1 MFSNKQ
7 YIDFIKESKTKG
19 LDIVVVS
26 VIKTQGSTYAKAGN
40 MMLINNKGESIGVLG
55 SALLHNRFLEVSK
68 EAFKNKKTIYHKNT
82 PIDKNSGHGVSEY
95 IIQAFFYEEEYGALG
110 KALNSYGKTWLR
122 SIDSE
127 KFSFIDKKENK
138 FENGIF
144 YQYIQMPY
152 SILIFGSGRHVSS
165 FISMCNLLGWKTT
178 VIDMKIDNENVKD
191 ADNLIELKNL
201 NEIFSLDLSIYNASV
216 ILSHSP
222 KKDDVYLEALLKS
235 SVEYIGIMG
244 NKTSMKNKIEK
255 FSLEKDKR
263 FFAPIGF
270 DIGGNTPETIALSI
284 CSQIEARKN
293 GKI

>member
-7 YIDFIKESKTKG
+7 YIDFIEKSRLEG

-26 VIKTQGSTYAKAGN
+26 VVKTQGSTYAKAGN

-55 SALLHNRFLEVSK
+55 SPLLHNKFLEFSK
-68 EAFKNKKTIYHKNT
+68 EAFKSKKTIYYENT

-95 IIQAFFYEEEYGALG
+95 IIQAFFYKDEYCALG
-110 KALNSYGKTWLR
+110 KALNSSGKSWIR

-127 KFSFIDKKENK
+127 EFSFIDKKENK
-138 FENGIF
+138 FENGMF
-144 YQYIQMPY
+144 YQYIQLPY
-152 SILIFGSGRHVSS
+152 SILAFGSGRHVEP

-178 VIDMKIDNENVKD
+178 VIDMKIDNENVKS
-191 ADNLIELKNL
+191 ADNLIELKSL
-201 NEIFSLDLSIYNASV
+201 NEIFSLDLSSYNASV

-222 KKDDVYLEALLKS
+222 KKDDIYLEALLKS

-244 NKTSMKNKIEK
+244 NKTNMKKKVEK
-255 FSLEKDKR
+255 FSLQNDKR
-263 FFAPIGF
+263 FFAPVGF

-284 CSQIEARKN
+284 CSQIEAKKN